1 MKVGV
6 DVYICRFWT
15 RFHSDECVAGTK
27 RTFSL
32 RERRLLSTDTFLRSE
47 AVIYFRFMT
56 LHFTQTYSSLW
67 FPFGKPRLG
76 WAAPATVVTVAV
88 QPFCVI
94 KYSPLFCPPQAAS
107 LPAKPVISVFY
118 REDGRGCVYM
128 PLLDRKN
135 ASVLGKRTSQREE
148 VRLVPA
154 THSSERERVRSW
166 HILPPHDRPLS
177 HKPTQAPY
185 FPRTSS
191 Q

>member
-1 MKVGV
+1 
-6 DVYICRFWT
+6 
-15 RFHSDECVAGTK
+15 
-27 RTFSL
+27 
-32 RERRLLSTDTFLRSE
+32 
-47 AVIYFRFMT
+47 MT

-128 PLLDRKN
+128 PVLDRKN
-135 ASVLGKRTSQREE
+135 ASVLGKRTSHSEE
-148 VRLVPA
+148 VRLVPYA
-154 THSSERERVRSW
+154 FVRVKTRPKAAYIHIHADLHGRKKDYTSIAANVVSRSYLFFLKSPFFFFSGTT
-166 HILPPHDRPLS
+166 IFPPLTDLI
-177 HKPTQAPY
+177 PTI
-185 FPRTSS
+185 
-191 Q
+191 